1 MALAPWG
8 NRAACREGYSIS
20 IMMGTV
26 QGEPTAQALGWAGHA
41 KQGAGS
47 AARDLQNP
55 SLSSEL
61 WAWLW
66 LHSLHQGSS
75 EAAGDG
81 SASEDH
87 GAGSQPQTGRDS
99 VPHQGLPPQP
109 SPGCVLWPWGS
120 KISLNPHCFHI
131 VESISFTSRDQV
143 KPKGGTR

>member
-1 MALAPWG
+1 MALTPWG
-8 NRAACREGYSIS
+8 NRAPCREDYSIS
-20 IMMGTV
+20 IVMGTV
-26 QGEPTAQALGWAGHA
+26 QGSPQDRHGGWAGHA

-47 AARDLQNP
+47 AARDLQNLSP
-55 SLSSEL
+55 SPEL

-81 SASEDH
+81 SASEGH

-109 SPGCVLWPWGS
+109 SLGCALWP
-120 KISLNPHCFHI
+120 
-131 VESISFTSRDQV
+131 
-143 KPKGGTR
+143 